1 MNNSKIN
8 LYVEIN
14 NLRIIF
20 FAVKHDEQNN
30 LNIINKL
37 DVPIQG
43 IDNNRI
49 INFEQIFEAIKKN
62 IYFIEQELN
71 YTFKETILILENFT
85 PQFINISG
93 YRKLNGSQILKENIS
108 YILNILKSYISEIET
123 KKKIIHIFNSSF
135 YLDKKKINNLPIGL
149 FGDFYSHELSF
160 ILIKTNDYKNLK
172 NIFEK
177 CNLKIKKILLKSF
190 IKGTYLSDNNLD
202 AETFFHIKINKNSSK
217 IFYFE
222 NRSLKFEQYFNFGWQ
237 IIITDVSKVTSLKKD
252 IIKNIINKIDFSKN
266 ISNDDIVEDEY
277 FENNSYVKI
286 KKKLIYE
293 VIFAR
298 IKEISEI
305 LLLKNINFE
314 YYNRSSKLIFIESD
328 DNIQLQCLKDV
339 YKKAFSVDATTNIK
353 FLNNFLND
361 DLLTTADR
369 LIQFG
374 WEKEAIPIT
383 DEKKSLIARFFDAI
397 FA

>member
-108 YILNILKSYISEIET
+108 YILNILKSYISEIEI

-190 IKGTYLSDNNLD
+190 IKGAHVSDKNPNID
-202 AETFFHIKINKNSSK
+202 TFFQIEINRNNSK

-222 NRSLKFEQYFNFGWQ
+222 NNSLKFEQNFKFGSDM
-237 IIITDVSKVTSLKKD
+237 ILKDISKITSLKKETIKKILND
-252 IIKNIINKIDFSKN
+252 IKFSEKTA
-266 ISNDDIVEDEY
+266 EDELIEEKY
-277 FENNSYVKI
+277 FENNNYIKI
-286 KKKLIYE
+286 KKKLIQEIVSARIDEILELMLFRNINLQYYNKNTK
-293 VIFAR
+293 VIFFEFNDKSQPESL
-298 IKEISEI
+298 KEIYKIIFS
-305 LLLKNINFE
+305 KNNKIDINFLDNLSNE
-314 YYNRSSKLIFIESD
+314 NMINTTYKL
-328 DNIQLQCLKDV
+328 V
-339 YKKAFSVDATTNIK
+339 HY
-353 FLNNFLND
+353 
-361 DLLTTADR
+361 
-369 LIQFG
+369 G
-374 WEKEAIPIT
+374 WKKEAIPT
-383 DEKKSLIARFFDAI
+383 TQFKKSLIARFFYAI
-397 FA
+397 FG

>member
-1 MNNSKIN
+1 MKNSKIN

-108 YILNILKSYISEIET
+108 YILNILKSYISEIEI

-135 YLDKKKINNLPIGL
+135 YLDKKKINNLPVGL

-190 IKGTYLSDNNLD
+190 IKGTYLSDNNLN
-202 AETFFHIKINKNSSK
+202 AETFYQIKINKNS
-217 IFYFE
+217 
-222 NRSLKFEQYFNFGWQ
+222 
-237 IIITDVSKVTSLKKD
+237 
-252 IIKNIINKIDFSKN
+252 
-266 ISNDDIVEDEY
+266 
-277 FENNSYVKI
+277 
-286 KKKLIYE
+286 
-293 VIFAR
+293 
-298 IKEISEI
+298 
-305 LLLKNINFE
+305 
-314 YYNRSSKLIFIESD
+314 
-328 DNIQLQCLKDV
+328 
-339 YKKAFSVDATTNIK
+339 
-353 FLNNFLND
+353 
-361 DLLTTADR
+361 
-369 LIQFG
+369 
-374 WEKEAIPIT
+374 
-383 DEKKSLIARFFDAI
+383 
-397 FA
+397 

>member
-1 MNNSKIN
+1 MKNSKIN

-37 DVPIQG
+37 DVPIEG
-43 IDNNRI
+43 IDNSRI

-108 YILNILKSYISEIET
+108 YILNILKSYISEIEI

-160 ILIKTNDYKNLK
+160 TLIRTNDYKNLK

-202 AETFFHIKINKNSSK
+202 AETFFQIKINKNSSK

-222 NRSLKFEQYFNFGWQ
+222 NKSLKFEQDFNFGWQ
-237 IIITDVSKVTSLKKD
+237 IIITDVSKVTSLKED
-252 IIKNIINKIDFSKN
+252 IIKNIINKIDFSRN

-277 FENNSYVKI
+277 FKNSSYVKI

-314 YYNRSSKLIFIESD
+314 YYNRSSKLVFIESD
-328 DNIQLQCLKDV
+328 DNTQLQCLKDV
-339 YKKAFSVDATTNIK
+339 YQKAFSVDATTNIK

-369 LIQFG
+369 LVQFG

>member
-1 MNNSKIN
+1 MKNSKIN

-30 LNIINKL
+30 LNIIYKL
-37 DVPIQG
+37 DVPIKG
-43 IDNNRI
+43 IDNDRI
-49 INFEQIFEAIKKN
+49 INFEQILEIIKKN

-71 YTFKETILILENFT
+71 YTFRETILILENFT

-108 YILNILKSYISEIET
+108 YILNILKSYISEIEI

-135 YLDKKKINNLPIGL
+135 YLDKKRINNLPIGL

-237 IIITDVSKVTSLKKD
+237 IIITDVSKVTSLKED

-328 DNIQLQCLKDV
+328 DNTQLQCLKDV
-339 YKKAFSVDATTNIK
+339 YQKAFSVDATTNIK

-369 LIQFG
+369 LVQFG

-383 DEKKSLIARFFDAI
+383 DAKKSLLARFFDAI